1 MGAADSLQVRQMK
14 NVDWIGVRSAT
25 EKGVRKQLDSLFS
38 HELGPGS
45 FPKYEEKEKP
55 SIVGL
60 ISPHAG
66 YACSGPVA
74 AHGYYQI
81 GLERQKA
88 DLVIIAG
95 PNHHGGVPFALPPH
109 EAWETPLGTVPIALD
124 LVKRIEEARK
134 ALDKPIRSYIQLDE
148 SAHRYEHSIELQL
161 PFLQAILDE
170 FSFLP
175 IGVSGSFDEIT
186 DSQINSFSNLVLR
199 AVEEANL
206 TDILVIAST
215 DFTHGNYFPMLNHD
229 TVKEMDQH
237 AIDEI
242 LKFGKGQTLLREVI
256 IEKKISMCGYL
267 PVKLALNLCSEL
279 GATKAE
285 CLKYA
290 TSGETCGG
298 RNAVV
303 GYACICLKR

>member
-1 MGAADSLQVRQMK
+1 MLVRQMK
-14 NVDWIGVRSAT
+14 NADWMGVRSLT
-25 EKGVRKQLDSLFS
+25 EKSVIEHIHSLFR
-38 HELGPGS
+38 HNLAPGS
-45 FPKYEEKEKP
+45 VPKFDSTVHP

-74 AHGYYQI
+74 AHGYYQV
-81 GLERQKA
+81 GVERQKA

-109 EAWETPLGTVPIALD
+109 EAWETPLGTVPIAHD
-124 LVKRIEEARK
+124 IVKRIEASRK
-134 ALDKPIRSYIQLDE
+134 TLEKPIRSYVQLDE
-148 SAHRYEHSIELQL
+148 SAHRHEHSIELQL

-170 FSFLP
+170 FSILP
-175 IGVSGSFDEIT
+175 IGISGSFDEIT
-186 DSQINSFSNLVLR
+186 DPQVNVLSNLVKE
-199 AVEEANL
+199 AVKEANM
-206 TDILVIAST
+206 TNILVIAST
-215 DFTHGNYFPMLNHD
+215 DFTHGNYFPRLNHD
-229 TVKEMDQH
+229 AVKEMDQH

-242 LKFGKGQTLLREVI
+242 LNFSKEEIKLREVI
-256 IEKKISMCGYL
+256 IKWNISMCGYL
-267 PVKLALNLCSEL
+267 AVRFVLNLCSEL

-298 RNAVV
+298 KDAVV
-303 GYACICLKR
+303 GYASICLKR